1 LDIRIFKKK
10 DGSIVQLIDKEKM
23 QDWPIELPLIFVEYV
38 RSKQL
43 DSYGDVKKDVE
54 NYLIEITK
62 DVAIPR
68 LINVLGGKNTEEIIL
83 ALTRI
88 LEIAKKN
95 VEMAMPIK
103 KYLDGLLKDKNKQV
117 VKLAQDGLNEFL
129 KAEKKKELAKKKKI
143 MQQREKDFLEG
154 KITGE
159 EYAKVRKEYLILKE

>member
-1 LDIRIFKKK
+1 MDIRIFKKK

>member
-1 LDIRIFKKK
+1 
-10 DGSIVQLIDKEKM
+10 M
-23 QDWPIELPLIFVEYV
+23 QDWPIELPLIFVEYI

-43 DSYGDVKKDVE
+43 ESYGEVKKDVE
-54 NYLIEITK
+54 SYLNEVTK

-68 LINVLGGKNTEEIIL
+68 LINVLEGKNTEEIIL

-103 KYLDGLLKDKNKQV
+103 KYLEALLKDKNKQV
-117 VKLAQDGLNEFL
+117 VKLAQDGLNEFH
-129 KAEKKKELAKKKKI
+129 KAEKRKELAKKKKI
-143 MQQREKDFLEG
+143 MQQKEKDFLEG

-159 EYAKVRKEYLILKE
+159 EYAKVRKDYLILKE

>member
-1 LDIRIFKKK
+1 MDIRIFKKK
-10 DGSIVQLIDKEKM
+10 DGTIVQLIDKEKM

-43 DSYGDVKKDVE
+43 DGYGEVKKEVE
-54 NYLIEITK
+54 SYLNEITK

-68 LINVLGGKNTEEIIL
+68 LINVLEGKNTEEIIL

-117 VKLAQDGLNEFL
+117 VKLAQDGLNEFH

-143 MQQREKDFLEG
+143 MQQKEKDFLEG

-159 EYAKVRKEYLILKE
+159 EYAKVRKDYLILKE